1 MVTGTT
7 SLKAPL
13 ALAGVWLATASASA
27 LAVPVIIATVPYW
40 HTVRVYLE
48 QLGLWQTW
56 ISIAACVGLLML
68 SKRKHAETEETW
80 AQGAML
86 IYVLGG
92 VLTAILLNYG
102 VLPRWL
108 VKSSSLALTAQVL
121 AIMLMHWCFAWLS
134 LRSLLKSR
142 SQA

>member
-1 MVTGTT
+1 MATDTT

-27 LAVPVIIATVPYW
+27 LAVPVIVATVPYW

-56 ISIAACVGLLML
+56 ISIAACLGLLML
-68 SKRKHAETEETW
+68 SKRKHAETQEAW
-80 AQGAML
+80 AQGPLL

-92 VLTAILLNYG
+92 MLTAILLNYG
-102 VLPRWL
+102 VLPGWL
-108 VKSSSLALTAQVL
+108 VKPSSLWQTAQVIVIL
-121 AIMLMHWCFAWLS
+121 LLHWCCAWLA
-134 LRSLLKSR
+134 LRSLRKSR
-142 SQA
+142 AQG